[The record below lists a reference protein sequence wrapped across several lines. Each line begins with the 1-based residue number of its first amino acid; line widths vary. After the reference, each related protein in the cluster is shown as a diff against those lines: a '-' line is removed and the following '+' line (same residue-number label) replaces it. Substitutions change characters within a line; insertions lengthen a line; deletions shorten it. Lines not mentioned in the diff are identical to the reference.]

1 MYTVDNQDTVTKL
14 CNLPQSSVGA
24 PIPVVLASEQDV
36 LLAYYIEEDSEDR
49 EVFAIIRFER
59 CIAHMFGPPN
69 DEAFQGHP
77 LAKRGLAAYS
87 FFEIQHS
94 SWIRTL
100 EEINRVH
107 PYHDRERFL
116 KDKVHFIASF
126 HDSTFECIAKSYS
139 YETAE
144 GSMKDAIQK
153 MAESIQYG

>member
-36 LLAYYIEEDSEDR
+36 LLAYYMEEESEDR
-49 EVFAIIRFER
+49 EAFAIIRFER

-69 DEAFQGHP
+69 DEAFRGHP
-77 LAKRGLAAYS
+77 LATRGLTPYS

-100 EEINRVH
+100 EEMIRVH
-107 PYHDRERFL
+107 PYHDSERFL
-116 KDKVHFIASF
+116 EDKVHFIASF
-126 HDSTFECIAKSYS
+126 HDSTFECVAKGYS
-139 YETAE
+139 YEIVR
-144 GSMKDAIQK
+144 GSMEDAIRI
-153 MAESIQYG
+153 MAEKVRIG

>member
-77 LAKRGLAAYS
+77 LAKRGLTAYS

-100 EEINRVH
+100 EEMNRVH
-107 PYHDRERFL
+107 PDHDRESFL

-126 HDSTFECIAKSYS
+126 HDSTFECVAKGYS
-139 YETAE
+139 YEIVR
-144 GSMKDAIQK
+144 GSMEDAIRI
-153 MAESIQYG
+153 MAEKVRIG